1 MRTSTLSKEEEH
13 NQNPIPIATGNEIEL
28 EDWDRLQVRVRD
40 LYHLGLA
47 GWLAGWLSAPGSFCS
62 LYLQQG
68 GSLLAPKYDVMAA
81 ASAQSPSYPPPSR
94 SLSLSLP
101 QDPYLAV

>member
-28 EDWDRLQVRVRD
+28 EDWDRLQVLVRD

-47 GWLAGWLSAPGSFCS
+47 GWLAGC
-62 LYLQQG
+62 QRQ
-68 GSLLAPKYDVMAA
+68 AA
-81 ASAQSPSYPPPSR
+81 FAVSIYSR
-94 SLSLSLP
+94 
-101 QDPYLAV
+101 AARF

>member
-1 MRTSTLSKEEEH
+1 MLFADCAIDVRTSTLSKEEEH

-47 GWLAGWLSAPGSFCS
+47 GWLAVSARQLLQS
-62 LYLQQG
+62 LFTAG
-68 GSLLAPKYDVMAA
+68 RLAF
-81 ASAQSPSYPPPSR
+81 STQI
-94 SLSLSLP
+94 
-101 QDPYLAV
+101 